1 MITEERK
8 LKLKNLITCMKCE
21 VSGKVCDANCPTQYD
36 AGNMGEIIENFEWIS
51 KLLEQESK
59 PMEKFES
66 VKDHIFKLASDYKC
80 WDNRLTHDE
89 ALELCHILEQEPCE
103 DCISRK
109 AALDMATTIQTDDY
123 SGNEVM
129 EVVDIDEIKALP
141 PVTPTRKKGKW
152 IVLKDGY
159 GDIVEAV
166 CSCCHANGNH
176 KWRCCPYCES
186 KMEVEE

>member
-1 MITEERK
+1 MNRK
-8 LKLKNLITCMKCE
+8 EAIETLKAKIDTMKDGAICCDYGNDKE
-21 VSGKVCDANCPTQYD
+21 VFDIAIKA
-36 AGNMGEIIENFEWIS
+36 
-51 KLLEQESK
+51 
-59 PMEKFES
+59 
-66 VKDHIFKLASDYKC
+66 
-80 WDNRLTHDE
+80 
-89 ALELCHILEQEPCE
+89 LEQEPCE
-103 DCISRK
+103 DAISRK

-123 SGNEVM
+123 SGNEIM